1 MSPLLTQTPPT
12 TRLPKSPPTARPP
25 RAALVAASLT
35 ATAALLA
42 MAAGAPASA
51 ATPDPTA
58 PGAAYKAAHDT
69 LGVQRLTPEQRSL
82 DAAKQA
88 EAARSYE
95 RTRARSASLDEST
108 LAESSAVGRSSTL
121 AGYKLSGGLHQSQQT
136 SYWCGPATLV
146 ITQSARDGVAGR
158 SQRDAATLLKTN
170 TSGTAWYGIN
180 INVPSPT
187 GYPMADAL
195 NKRLPGAGYV
205 PRALP
210 YTPTA
215 TDKANFKQHIIYN
228 TDKDYA
234 IAGNAWEVPGGPHLV
249 GHPNIEIFHWVSIDG
264 YNTDTAAG
272 QVNYLDPVGGVSTSV
287 ISWAGSVPKSAR
299 ISSDTIT
306 TIMGGRGYV
315 W

>member
-1 MSPLLTQTPPT
+1 MPASAF
-12 TRLPKSPPTARPP
+12 LPRS
-25 RAALVAASLT
+25 AALTTTALT
-35 ATAALLA
+35 AAALLA
-42 MAAGAPASA
+42 VTVAAPAALA
-51 ATPDPTA
+51 ADPVA
-58 PGAAYKAAHDT
+58 PGAPYKAAYDT
-69 LGVQRLTPEQRSL
+69 LGPQHLTPAQQRLS
-82 DAAKQA
+82 AAKQA
-88 EAARSYE
+88 QAARTYDE
-95 RTRARSASLDEST
+95 VRPRTA
-108 LAESSAVGRSSTL
+108 L
-121 AGYKLSGGLHQSQQT
+121 AGYKLSGGLHQSQKT

-146 ITQSARDGVAGR
+146 ITQSAADEVAGR
-158 SQRDAATLLKTN
+158 SQQDAATLLKTN
-170 TSGTAWYGIN
+170 SSGTAWYGVN

-195 NKRLPGAGYV
+195 NYRLPGAGYV
-205 PRALP
+205 PKALP

-215 TDKANFKQHIIYN
+215 TDKTNFKQHITHN
-228 TDKDYA
+228 TDHDYA

-264 YNTDTAAG
+264 YNTDSAAG

>member
-1 MSPLLTQTPPT
+1 MPAISIAPRTIP
-12 TRLPKSPPTARPP
+12 RTAR
-25 RAALVAASLT
+25 RTAALT
-35 ATAALLA
+35 AAALLA
-42 MAAGAPASA
+42 AVSAVTAAPSAQA
-51 ATPDPTA
+51 ATGPGASEQLA
-58 PGAAYKAAHDT
+58 PGASYKAAHDT
-69 LGVQRLTPEQRSL
+69 LGPQRLTAAQLRLS
-82 DAAKQA
+82 AAKEA
-88 EAARSYE
+88 EASRGFDGV
-95 RTRARSASLDEST
+95 RTRAAL
-108 LAESSAVGRSSTL
+108 V
-121 AGYKLSGGLHQSQQT
+121 GYKVSGGLHQSQKT

-158 SQRDAATLLKTN
+158 SQQDAANLLRTS

-180 INVPSPT
+180 INVPNPT

-195 NKRLPGAGYV
+195 NSRLPGAGYV

-210 YTPTA
+210 YTPSA
-215 TDKANFKQHIIYN
+215 TDKANFKQHITHN
-228 TDKDYA
+228 TDNDYA

-249 GHPNIEIFHWVSIDG
+249 GHPNVEIFHWVSIDG
-264 YNTDTAAG
+264 YNTANAAG

>member
-1 MSPLLTQTPPT
+1 MPPT
-12 TRLPKSPPTARPP
+12 RV
-25 RAALVAASLT
+25 RAAVLGA
-35 ATAALLA
+35 AALLTAA
-42 MAAGAPASA
+42 MTAPTASASSATSPASGYFGASA
-51 ATPDPTA
+51 APAAEPA
-58 PGAAYKAAHDT
+58 PGASYKAAHDT
-69 LGVQRLTPEQRSL
+69 LGPQRLTPAQRAL
-82 DAAKQA
+82 AAAKQA
-88 EAARSYE
+88 EAERSYE
-95 RTRARSASLDEST
+95 RART
-108 LAESSAVGRSSTL
+108 FGTTGVL
-121 AGYKLSGGLHQSQQT
+121 AGYKLSGGIHQSQQT

-146 ITQSARDGVAGR
+146 ITQSAHDEVGGR
-158 SQRDAATLLKTN
+158 SQQDAATLLKTN

-180 INVPSPT
+180 INVSNPT

-195 NKRLPGAGYV
+195 NYRLPGAGYV
-205 PRALP
+205 PKALP

-215 TDKANFKQHIIYN
+215 TDKANFRQHITHN
-228 TDKDYA
+228 TDNDYA

-287 ISWAGSVPKSAR
+287 ISWAGPVPKSAH

>member
-1 MSPLLTQTPPT
+1 MSSSPLTHAS
-12 TRLPKSPPTARPP
+12 RTA
-25 RAALVAASLT
+25 
-35 ATAALLA
+35 AALLA
-42 MAAGAPASA
+42 AAALATTAASPAVAASA
-51 ATPDPTA
+51 AEPA
-58 PGAAYKAAHDT
+58 PGAAYKATHDT
-69 LGVQRLTPEQRSL
+69 LAPQRLTAGQRAL
-82 DAAKQA
+82 TAEKQA
-88 EAARSYE
+88 DAARSYD
-95 RTRARSASLDEST
+95 RLRAAPPST
-108 LAESSAVGRSSTL
+108 LGTL
-121 AGYKLSGGLHQSQQT
+121 AGYKLSGGIHQSQKT

-146 ITQSARDGVAGR
+146 ITQSARDEVAGR
-158 SQRDAATLLKTN
+158 SQQDAATLLKTT

-195 NKRLPGAGYV
+195 NYRLPGSGYV

-215 TDKANFKQHIIYN
+215 TDKANFKAHITHN
-228 TDKDYA
+228 TDNDYG

-287 ISWAGSVPKSAR
+287 ISWAGSVPKSAH

>member
-1 MSPLLTQTPPT
+1 MPAKPLTSRTAPRT
-12 TRLPKSPPTARPP
+12 T
-25 RAALVAASLT
+25 VLT
-35 ATAALLA
+35 AAALLA
-42 MAAGAPASA
+42 ALAAAPAAQASAGPDAPEPQAPGASYKATHDALGPQHLTPAQLRLNTAKEAAAAGA
-51 ATPDPTA
+51 
-58 PGAAYKAAHDT
+58 HE
-69 LGVQRLTPEQRSL
+69 GV
-82 DAAKQA
+82 
-88 EAARSYE
+88 
-95 RTRARSASLDEST
+95 RTRAA
-108 LAESSAVGRSSTL
+108 L
-121 AGYKLSGGLHQSQQT
+121 AGYKVSGGLHQSQKN
-136 SYWCGPATLV
+136 SYWCGPAALV
-146 ITQSARDGVAGR
+146 ITQSARDEVAGR
-158 SQRDAATLLKTN
+158 SQQDAATLLKTN
-170 TSGTAWYGIN
+170 TSGTAWYGVN
-180 INVPSPT
+180 INVPNPT

-195 NKRLPGAGYV
+195 NYRLPGAGYV

-210 YTPTA
+210 YTPTV
-215 TDKANFKQHIIYN
+215 TDKANFKQHITYN
-228 TDKDYA
+228 TDNDYA

>member
-1 MSPLLTQTPPT
+1 MPAIS
-12 TRLPKSPPTARPP
+12 AAP
-25 RAALVAASLT
+25 RTVSRATSRTVSR
-35 ATAALLA
+35 TAALTSAALLSAVAALA
-42 MAAGAPASA
+42 AAPAAHAAPGPGAPE
-51 ATPDPTA
+51 PQA
-58 PGAAYKAAHDT
+58 PGASYKAAHDT
-69 LGVQRLTPEQRSL
+69 LGPQRLTPAQRRLS
-82 DAAKQA
+82 AAKEA
-88 EAARSYE
+88 EANRDFDGV
-95 RTRARSASLDEST
+95 RTRAA
-108 LAESSAVGRSSTL
+108 L
-121 AGYKLSGGLHQSQQT
+121 AGYKLSGGLHQSQKT

-158 SQRDAATLLKTN
+158 SQQDAATLLKTN
-170 TSGTAWYGIN
+170 SSGTAWYGIN
-180 INVPSPT
+180 INVPNPT

-195 NKRLPGAGYV
+195 NSRLPGAGYV

-215 TDKANFKQHIIYN
+215 TDKANFKQHITHN
-228 TDKDYA
+228 TDNDYA

-249 GHPNIEIFHWVSIDG
+249 GHPNVEIFHWVAIDG

-287 ISWAGSVPKSAR
+287 ISWAGSVPKSAH

>member
-1 MSPLLTQTPPT
+1 MPASAF
-12 TRLPKSPPTARPP
+12 LPRS
-25 RAALVAASLT
+25 AALTTTALT
-35 ATAALLA
+35 AAALLA
-42 MAAGAPASA
+42 VTVAAPAALA
-51 ATPDPTA
+51 ADPVA
-58 PGAAYKAAHDT
+58 PGASYKAAYDT
-69 LGVQRLTPEQRSL
+69 LGPQRLTPGQQRLS
-82 DAAKQA
+82 AAKQA
-88 EAARSYE
+88 QASREYDGIRPRAA
-95 RTRARSASLDEST
+95 
-108 LAESSAVGRSSTL
+108 L
-121 AGYKLSGGLHQSQQT
+121 AGYKLSGGIHQSQKT

-146 ITQSARDGVAGR
+146 ITQSAADEVAGR
-158 SQRDAATLLKTN
+158 SQQDAATLLRTN
-170 TSGTAWYGIN
+170 SSGTAWYGVN
-180 INVPSPT
+180 INVPNPT

-195 NKRLPGAGYV
+195 NHRLPGAGYV
-205 PRALP
+205 PKALP

-215 TDKANFKQHIIYN
+215 TDKTNFKQHITYN
-228 TDKDYA
+228 TDHDYA

-264 YNTDTAAG
+264 YNTDSAAG

>member
-1 MSPLLTQTPPT
+1 MPAISIAPRTIPG
-12 TRLPKSPPTARPP
+12 TAR
-25 RAALVAASLT
+25 RTAALT
-35 ATAALLA
+35 AAALLA
-42 MAAGAPASA
+42 AVSAVTAAPAAQAATGPGAPQ
-51 ATPDPTA
+51 PQA
-58 PGAAYKAAHDT
+58 PGASYKAAHDT
-69 LGVQRLTPEQRSL
+69 LGPQRLTPAQRRLS
-82 DAAKQA
+82 AAKEA
-88 EAARSYE
+88 EASRGFDGL
-95 RTRARSASLDEST
+95 RTRAA
-108 LAESSAVGRSSTL
+108 L
-121 AGYKLSGGLHQSQQT
+121 AGYKVSGGLHQSQKT

-158 SQRDAATLLKTN
+158 SQQDAATLLKTN

-180 INVPSPT
+180 INVPNPT

-195 NKRLPGAGYV
+195 NSRLPGAGYV

-215 TDKANFKQHIIYN
+215 TDKANFKQAITHN
-228 TDKDYA
+228 TDNDYA

-249 GHPNIEIFHWVSIDG
+249 GHPNVEIFHWVSIDG
-264 YNTDTAAG
+264 YNTDNAAG

-287 ISWAGSVPKSAR
+287 ISWAGSVPKSAH

>member
-1 MSPLLTQTPPT
+1 MTPT
-12 TRLPKSPPTARPP
+12 HVR
-25 RAALVAASLT
+25 VAVLGA
-35 ATAALLA
+35 AALLTA
-42 MAAGAPASA
+42 VTTAPASSA
-51 ATPDPTA
+51 ASTGRPVPETA
-58 PGAAYKAAHDT
+58 PGAAYKAAVDT
-69 LGVQRLTPEQRSL
+69 LGPQRLTPAQRRL
-82 DAAKQA
+82 ADAKQA
-88 EAARSYE
+88 EAARTYE
-95 RTRARSASLDEST
+95 RVRT
-108 LAESSAVGRSSTL
+108 LGAAGAL
-121 AGYKLSGGLHQSQQT
+121 AGYKLSGGIHQSQKT

-146 ITQSARDGVAGR
+146 IAQSAYDEVAGR
-158 SQRDAATLLKTN
+158 SQQDAATLLKTN
-170 TSGTAWYGIN
+170 TNGTAWYGIN

-195 NKRLPGAGYV
+195 NHRLPGAGYV
-205 PRALP
+205 PKALP

-215 TDKANFKQHIIYN
+215 TDKTNFKQHITHN
-228 TDKDYA
+228 TDHDYA

-249 GHPNIEIFHWVSIDG
+249 GHPNIEIFHWVAIDG

-287 ISWAGSVPKSAR
+287 ISWAASVPKSAH

>member
-1 MSPLLTQTPPT
+1 MSSPL
-12 TRLPKSPPTARPP
+12 RH
-25 RAALVAASLT
+25 ASLT
-35 ATAALLA
+35 AAVLLAATTLATAAPA
-42 MAAGAPASA
+42 TAAEP
-51 ATPDPTA
+51 A

-69 LGVQRLTPEQRSL
+69 LAPQRLTAGQRALS
-82 DAAKQA
+82 ATKQA
-88 EAARSYE
+88 AAARSYD
-95 RTRARSASLDEST
+95 RLRAAPLGA
-108 LAESSAVGRSSTL
+108 LV
-121 AGYKLSGGLHQSQQT
+121 GYKLSGGIHQSQKT

-146 ITQSARDGVAGR
+146 ITQSARDEVAGR
-158 SQRDAATLLKTN
+158 SQQDAATLLKTT

-195 NKRLPGAGYV
+195 NYRLPGSGYV
-205 PRALP
+205 PRALA

-215 TDKANFKQHIIYN
+215 TDKANFKAHITHN
-228 TDKDYA
+228 TDNDYG

-272 QVNYLDPVGGVSTSV
+272 QVNYLDPVGGVSTSI
-287 ISWAGSVPKSAR
+287 ISWAGSVPKSAH

>member
-1 MSPLLTQTPPT
+1 MSASAF
-12 TRLPKSPPTARPP
+12 LPRT
-25 RAALVAASLT
+25 AALTTTALT
-35 ATAALLA
+35 AAALLA
-42 MAAGAPASA
+42 ATLAAPAALAAGPV
-51 ATPDPTA
+51 A
-58 PGAAYKAAHDT
+58 PGADYKAAYDT
-69 LGVQRLTPEQRSL
+69 LGPQRLTPAQQRL
-82 DAAKQA
+82 AAAKQA
-88 EAARSYE
+88 EAARTYDGV
-95 RTRARSASLDEST
+95 RTRAP
-108 LAESSAVGRSSTL
+108 L
-121 AGYKLSGGLHQSQQT
+121 AGYKLSGGIHQSQKT

-146 ITQSARDGVAGR
+146 ITQSARDEVAGR
-158 SQRDAATLLKTN
+158 SQQDAATLLKT
-170 TSGTAWYGIN
+170 TSNGTAWYGIN

-195 NKRLPGAGYV
+195 NHRLPGAGYV
-205 PRALP
+205 PKALP

-215 TDKANFKQHIIYN
+215 TDKANFKQHITHN
-228 TDKDYA
+228 TDNDFA

>member
-1 MSPLLTQTPPT
+1 MPASAF
-12 TRLPKSPPTARPP
+12 LPRTSLP
-25 RAALVAASLT
+25 RTSLPRTFLPRTAALT
-35 ATAALLA
+35 AAALLA
-42 MAAGAPASA
+42 ATTATAVVAPTAHAAEPV
-51 ATPDPTA
+51 A
-58 PGAAYKAAHDT
+58 PGAAHKAAYDT
-69 LGVQRLTPEQRSL
+69 LGPQRLTPAQQRTS
-82 DAAKQA
+82 ATKQA
-88 EAARSYE
+88 EAARGYDGL
-95 RTRARSASLDEST
+95 RSRGA
-108 LAESSAVGRSSTL
+108 L
-121 AGYKLSGGLHQSQQT
+121 AGYKLSGGLHQSQKT

-146 ITQSARDGVAGR
+146 ITQSARDEVGGR
-158 SQRDAATLLKTN
+158 SQQDAATLLKTTTN
-170 TSGTAWYGIN
+170 GTAWYGIN
-180 INVPSPT
+180 INVPNPT

-195 NKRLPGAGYV
+195 NHRLPGAGYV

-215 TDKANFKQHIIYN
+215 TDKANFRQHITYD
-228 TDKDYA
+228 TDNDYA

-249 GHPNIEIFHWVSIDG
+249 GHPNIEIFHWVAIDG

-299 ISSDTIT
+299 ISSDTLT

>member
-1 MSPLLTQTPPT
+1 M
-12 TRLPKSPPTARPP
+12 
-25 RAALVAASLT
+25 
-35 ATAALLA
+35 
-42 MAAGAPASA
+42 PASA
-51 ATPDPTA
+51 FLPRSAALATTALTAAALIAVTVAAPAALAADPVA
-58 PGAAYKAAHDT
+58 PGASYKAAYDT
-69 LGVQRLTPEQRSL
+69 LGPQRLTPAQQRLS
-82 DAAKQA
+82 AAKQA
-88 EAARSYE
+88 EAS
-95 RTRARSASLDEST
+95 RAYDGVRPRA
-108 LAESSAVGRSSTL
+108 AL
-121 AGYKLSGGLHQSQQT
+121 AGYKLSGGLHQSQKT

-146 ITQSARDGVAGR
+146 ITQSAADEVAGR
-158 SQRDAATLLKTN
+158 SQQDAATLLKTN
-170 TSGTAWYGIN
+170 SSGTAWYGIN

-195 NKRLPGAGYV
+195 NYRLPGAGYV
-205 PRALP
+205 PKALP

-215 TDKANFKQHIIYN
+215 TDKANFKQHITHN
-228 TDKDYA
+228 TDHDYA

-264 YNTDTAAG
+264 YNTDSAAG